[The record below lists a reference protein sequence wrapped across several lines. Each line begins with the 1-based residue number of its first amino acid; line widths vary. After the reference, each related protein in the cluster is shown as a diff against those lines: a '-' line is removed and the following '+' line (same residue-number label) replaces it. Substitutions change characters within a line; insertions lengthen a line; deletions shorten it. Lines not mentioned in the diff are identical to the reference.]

1 MNYRLLEWD
10 SHFFGMRVAQ
20 ATVDSTMDSHRL
32 SECLEC
38 SDAEV
43 IYVVLPS
50 KTAELYRTVLE
61 NFSGQ
66 CYDQKI
72 TFGKPVNSTFATWD
86 RSIIE
91 TTTEQEELLQL
102 AYASGHLSRFFIDP
116 RFNPHFNALYS
127 EWIRKAIREEG
138 SKVFVL
144 SDFHCMQG
152 MVTASVANGVGK
164 IGLLAINEKCRGK
177 GFGMR
182 LLKQCEA
189 YYDSLCAKTCTV
201 VTQKANIAACNLYH
215 KTGYTIENEQDI
227 WHIWKK

>member
-10 SHFFGMRVAQ
+10 SRFFGMRVAQ
-20 ATVDSTMDSHRL
+20 AIVDSTLESHRL
-32 SECLEC
+32 SECLKY

-50 KTAELYRTVLE
+50 NIVELYRPVLE
-61 NFSGQ
+61 NFSSQ
-66 CYDQKI
+66 CYDRKI
-72 TFGKPVNSTFATWD
+72 TFKKPVNSTFATWD

-102 AYASGHLSRFFIDP
+102 AYASGHLSRFFLDP
-116 RFNPHFNALYS
+116 RFNPHFKALYG
-127 EWIRKAIREEG
+127 EWLRKALREEG

-144 SDFHCMQG
+144 SDFHCVQG
-152 MVTASVANGVGK
+152 MVTASVENGVGK
-164 IGLLAINEKCRGK
+164 IGLLAINEKYRGK

-189 YYDSLCAKTCTV
+189 YYDSLCARTCTV
-201 VTQKANIAACNLYH
+201 VTQKTNIAACNLYH
-215 KTGYTIENEQDI
+215 KMGYIIENEQDI